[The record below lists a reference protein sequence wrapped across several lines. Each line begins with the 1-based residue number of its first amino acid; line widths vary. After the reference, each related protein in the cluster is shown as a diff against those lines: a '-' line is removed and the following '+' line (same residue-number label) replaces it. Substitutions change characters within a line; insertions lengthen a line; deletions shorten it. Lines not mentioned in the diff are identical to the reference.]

1 MEENTTNKP
10 TTHKTTSVKGMYEDW
25 FLDYASYVIL
35 ERAVPHLN
43 DGLKPVQRRIL
54 HSMKELDD
62 GRYNKVANI
71 VGNTMKYHPHGDA
84 SIGDALVQLGQK
96 EILIDCQGNWGNIL
110 TGDSAAAPRY
120 IEARLTKFA
129 LDVVFNPKTTS
140 WKPSYDGRNKEP
152 ETLPIKF
159 PLLLAQGVEG
169 IAVGLA
175 CKILPH
181 NFNELIQASISILKN
196 EEFEIYPDF
205 QTGGTVD
212 VSKYNDGIRGGKIR
226 VRAKIKLEDKRTL
239 LITEV
244 PFGVT
249 TSKLIDSIIKANDK
263 NKIKIKKIDDN
274 TAQNVEIIIQLPNDA
289 SPDQT
294 IDALYAFTDCE
305 VSISPNSC
313 VIDEDRP
320 KFLGVKDILRRNTE
334 NTVSLLKKELEIELE
349 ELNERWQWISLEKIF
364 IENEVYE
371 KIKPCK
377 TDDDI
382 NNTIFEGLKPF
393 VKNLIRE
400 VNLEDI
406 LKLRKIPIDRIS
418 KFNSDKSNDILL
430 AIEDDISQVKK
441 DLNSLIEY
449 AIAYFERIFKKYSQ
463 GRERKTEIRSFD
475 TIEAQSVAVANEKL
489 YCNFEE
495 GFAGFKLKGDSYVC
509 DCSDMDD
516 IIAIRRDGTF
526 IVKKV
531 QEKDFFGKDI
541 IHIDVFRKNDERTIY
556 NLIYQDGAFGKAF
569 VKRFNITGVIRD
581 KEYLLT
587 SNTKGSKILYLS
599 ANPNGEAEVITLYF
613 KPRPKLRKLTLD
625 LDFADIIIKGKS
637 SKGNI
642 ASNNLVRKVVKKGE
656 GVSTLSARKIWFD
669 QSINKLNAEER
680 GKLLG
685 SFSGA
690 EKILSIYSEGNYRLT
705 GYDLSTHFDDNLLI
719 IEKYNPNKPYTAIY
733 LDKDKTT
740 YFIKRFLIEE
750 TDKIINI
757 LEEQDGASLVYLF
770 TDWKPIIEIEQKDEK
785 KDKQLENEVIDVSEF
800 IDVMRYKAKGKR
812 LSKYKITKIKLLE
825 PLEYIEEQEIEQEQ
839 MEIEEE
845 EISLDNNQNFNSDD
859 FIQGELF

>member
-1 MEENTTNKP
+1 MEENNTTNKP
-10 TTHKTTSVKGMYEDW
+10 STHKTTSVKGMYEDW

-62 GRYNKVANI
+62 GRYNKVANV

-110 TGDSAAAPRY
+110 TGDSAAASRY

-129 LDVVFNPKTTS
+129 LDVVFNPKTTN
-140 WKPSYDGRNKEP
+140 WIPSYDGRNKEP

-205 QTGGTVD
+205 QTGGMVD
-212 VSKYNDGIRGGKIR
+212 VSKYNDGLRGGKIR

-239 LITEV
+239 VITEV

-320 KFLGVKDILRRNTE
+320 KFLGVKEILRKNTE
-334 NTVSLLKKELEIELE
+334 NTVSLLKRELEIELE

-382 NNTIFEGLKPF
+382 NATIFEGLKPF

-400 VNLEDI
+400 VTLEDI

-430 AIEDDISQVKK
+430 AIEDDIAQVKK

-449 AIAYFERIFKKYSQ
+449 AISYFERILKKYGQ
-463 GRERKTEIRSFD
+463 GRGRKTEIRNFD
-475 TIEAQSVAVANEKL
+475 IIEAQAVAVANEKL

-541 IHIDVFRKNDERTIY
+541 IHIDVFRKNDDRTIY

-581 KEYLLT
+581 KEYLLI

-625 LDFADIIIKGKS
+625 IDFADIIIKGKS

-680 GKLLG
+680 GHLLG

-690 EKILSIYSEGNYRLT
+690 EKILSIYSDGNYRLT
-705 GYDLSTHFDDNLLI
+705 GYDLSTHFDNNLLI

-757 LEEQDGASLVYLF
+757 LEEQDGASLVYILN
-770 TDWKPIIEIEQKDEK
+770 DWKPVIEIEQKDEK
-785 KDKQLENEVIDVSEF
+785 KDKQLDNEVIDISEF
-800 IDVMRYKAKGKR
+800 IDIMRYKAKGKR
-812 LSKYKITKIKLLE
+812 LSKFKITKINILE
-825 PLEYIEEQEIEQEQ
+825 PIEYIEEEIEEEESQ
-839 MEIEEE
+839 EE
-845 EISLDNNQNFNSDD
+845 EISLDNNQKLISDD

>member
-1 MEENTTNKP
+1 MEENNTTNKP
-10 TTHKTTSVKGMYEDW
+10 STHKTTSVKGMYEDW

-62 GRYNKVANI
+62 GRYNKVANV

-110 TGDSAAAPRY
+110 TGDSAAASRY

-129 LDVVFNPKTTS
+129 LDVVFNPKTTN
-140 WKPSYDGRNKEP
+140 WIPSYDGRNKEP

-196 EEFEIYPDF
+196 EDFEIYPDF
-205 QTGGTVD
+205 QTGGMVD
-212 VSKYNDGIRGGKIR
+212 VSKYNDGLRGGKIR

-239 LITEV
+239 VITEV

-249 TSKLIDSIIKANDK
+249 TTKLIDSIIKANDK

-320 KFLGVKDILRRNTE
+320 KFLGVKEILRKNTE
-334 NTVSLLKKELEIELE
+334 NTVSLLKRELEIELE

-382 NNTIFEGLKPF
+382 NTTIFEGLKPF
-393 VKNLIRE
+393 VTNLIRE
-400 VNLEDI
+400 VTLEDI

-430 AIEDDISQVKK
+430 AIEDDIAQVKK

-449 AIAYFERIFKKYSQ
+449 AISYFERILKKYGQ
-463 GRERKTEIRSFD
+463 GRGRKTEIRNFD
-475 TIEAQSVAVANEKL
+475 IIEAQAVAVANEKL

-495 GFAGFKLKGDSYVC
+495 GFAGYKIKGDTYVC

-516 IIAIRRDGTF
+516 IIAIRKDGTF

-541 IHIDVFRKNDERTIY
+541 IHIDVFRRNDERTIY

-569 VKRFNITGVIRD
+569 VKRFNVTGVIRD

-587 SNTKGSKILYLS
+587 NNTKGSKILYLS
-599 ANPNGEAEVITLYF
+599 VNPNGEAEVVTLYF

-625 LDFADIIIKGKS
+625 LDFANIIIKGKS

-690 EKILSIYSEGNYRLT
+690 EKILSIYSDGNYRLT
-705 GYDLSTHFDDNLLI
+705 GYDLSTHFDNNLLV

-740 YFIKRFLIEE
+740 YFIKRFIIEE
-750 TDKIINI
+750 TDKIINF
-757 LEEQDGASLVYLF
+757 LEEQDGASLVYILN
-770 TDWKPIIEIEQKDEK
+770 DWKPVIEIEQKDEK
-785 KDKQLENEVIDVSEF
+785 KDKQLDNEVIDISEF
-800 IDVMRYKAKGKR
+800 IDIMRYKAKGKR
-812 LSKYKITKIKLLE
+812 LSKFKITKINILE
-825 PLEYIEEQEIEQEQ
+825 PIEYKEEEIEEVDSQ
-839 MEIEEE
+839 EE
-845 EISLDNNQNFNSDD
+845 EISLDNNQKLISDD